1 MARPYV
7 NISNPSYNAGIL
19 SLDLWAFRVRGTD
32 ADDRSMSVDGFSQSL
47 TQSFTLPLVAGTAL
61 GAFPDLAVTG
71 PVTHTFSVGDLITS
85 TANNGP
91 GTEYTPATVTWTI
104 SGTAVPGD
112 ELTFGVDIEP
122 NQFGITFSATFSAT
136 QVVALIGASFS
147 SPVNGFEVETSGNQI
162 TLLATWG
169 SFYNG
174 LTSSLGVTS
183 STLSATTSDV
193 QLAGGITTHNL
204 SFVAPAYFGF
214 DEKVQFQITA

>member
-32 ADDRSMSVDGFSQSL
+32 ADDRSMSISGFSQSL

-61 GAFPDLAVTG
+61 GAFPDSAVTT
-71 PVTHTFSVGDLITS
+71 PVTHTFSVDLLTT

-91 GTEYTPATVTWTI
+91 DTEYTPATVTWTI

-112 ELTFGVDIEP
+112 ELTFGVDTEP
-122 NQFGITFSATFSAT
+122 EQFGPYTFSATFSAP

-147 SPVNGFEVETSGNQI
+147 SNDGFEVTTSGNQF
-162 TLLATWG
+162 TLVAPWG
-169 SFYNG
+169 SYYNG

-183 STLSATTSDV
+183 VSLSATTSDV
-193 QLAGGITTHNL
+193 QLLGGITTHNL

-214 DEKVQFQITA
+214 DEKVQFQITM